1 MDVVEYNTC
10 MRAAVR
16 ACGPRATKRAR
27 GGRRRP
33 ATCGGAARYDARQVA
48 RTRRI
53 VTYDPQRE
61 RKQSGNRHRA
71 SSLPG

>member
-1 MDVVEYNTC
+1 
-10 MRAAVR
+10 MRG
-16 ACGPRATKRAR
+16 CSRAR
-27 GGRRRP
+27 VWAARNEAARPRDRRGRRP